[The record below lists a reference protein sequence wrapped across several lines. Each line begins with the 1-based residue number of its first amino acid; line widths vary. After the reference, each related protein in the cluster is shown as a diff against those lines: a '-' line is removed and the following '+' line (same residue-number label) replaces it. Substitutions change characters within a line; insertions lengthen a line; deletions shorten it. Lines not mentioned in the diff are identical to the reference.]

1 MDTESAFVV
10 GSRQRRSP
18 IPVPR
23 DDLSLNTDIPTTQRN
38 TNRVWLWAA
47 AIAVISIG
55 WAVLALSVE
64 RTLFAVINPRAQ
76 LGVEAASAFATLFG
90 ALVLFLFPT
99 DKAGQRLRW
108 LASGFVI
115 LGLGGLLFGYLLPLA
130 GFAVAI
136 NTLSYASLT
145 LWSVAAVLFVVGLL
159 PRTPP
164 PFTRPW
170 ILITLALLNAV
181 GLAAVAGSDQLPP
194 LVRIANLESAVAV
207 GSTFLPGLT
216 AWHWAL
222 SILPLALSIAAVV
235 GAARQYRNKT
245 LGGWLVVAMV
255 LLAGAQLHSS
265 FWPALYSPILT
276 TASLLRLGFAAVVLA
291 GATLELRAI
300 AAERARLLAT
310 EQEQSRRLTQLS
322 VLKAEFTAMVA
333 HEIGNPLAAVRACAD
348 MLATRDLPPDVQAE
362 ALATIRAEAKV
373 LTTLMADVQAAA
385 AVERVD
391 FAVQIRAVP
400 LRRLT
405 ADATAYAGTLP
416 GDHPFSLCGD
426 TSRLVWADEDRIGQ
440 VLRNLLS
447 NAAKYSP
454 DGTPIE
460 LRTLVSR
467 ECARLEVVDHG
478 PGIHPNELRRIFGKF
493 GRGRDHAGQKIAG
506 MGLGLYLSRRIIR
519 AHGMELEV
527 QSTLGEGTVFGFDLD
542 LVE

>member
-1 MDTESAFVV
+1 MDTDSAFVV
-10 GSRQRRSP
+10 GSRQRRSTTAM
-18 IPVPR
+18 PR
-23 DDLSLNTDIPTTQRN
+23 DDPSLKTDVPPPRTN

-47 AIAVISIG
+47 AIAAISIG
-55 WAVLALSVE
+55 WAVLALTAE
-64 RTLFAVINPRAQ
+64 RTLFAVINLRGR
-76 LGVEAASAFATLFG
+76 LGVEAASVFATLFG

-99 DKAGQRLRW
+99 DRAGQRLRW

-115 LGLGGLLFGYLLPLA
+115 LGLGGLLFGYLLPLL

-136 NTLSYASLT
+136 NTLSYASLV
-145 LWSVAAVLFVVGLL
+145 LWSVAGLLFVVGLL
-159 PRTPP
+159 PSTPP

-170 ILITLALLNAV
+170 ILITLALLNAI
-181 GLAAVAGSDQLPP
+181 GLAAVAGSEQLPP
-194 LVRIANLESAVAV
+194 LVRITSLESAVAV

-222 SILPLALSIAAVV
+222 CTLPLAFSIAAVV

-245 LGGWLVVAMV
+245 LGGWLVMAMV

-265 FWPALYSPILT
+265 FWPSLYSPILT
-276 TASLLRLGFAAVVLA
+276 TADLLRLGFAAVVVV
-291 GATLELRAI
+291 GATLELRGI
-300 AAERARLLAT
+300 AAQRAALLAAA
-310 EQEQSRRLTQLS
+310 QEQSRRLAQLS

-348 MLATRDLPPDVQAE
+348 MLATRDLPPELQAE
-362 ALATIRAEAKV
+362 ALATIRAESKV

-391 FAVQIRAVP
+391 FAVQVRAVP
-400 LRRLT
+400 LRALK
-405 ADATAYAGTLP
+405 ADAAAYAGTLP
-416 GDHPFSLCGD
+416 GDHPFTTCGD
-426 TSRLVWADEDRIGQ
+426 TDRLVWADEYRIGQ

-454 DGTPIE
+454 PGTPIE
-460 LRTLVSR
+460 LRTVVNR

-478 PGIHPNELRRIFGKF
+478 PGIHPDELRRIFGKF
-493 GRGRDHAGQKIAG
+493 GRGRDQAGRKIPG
-506 MGLGLYLSRRIIR
+506 VGLGLYLSRRIIR